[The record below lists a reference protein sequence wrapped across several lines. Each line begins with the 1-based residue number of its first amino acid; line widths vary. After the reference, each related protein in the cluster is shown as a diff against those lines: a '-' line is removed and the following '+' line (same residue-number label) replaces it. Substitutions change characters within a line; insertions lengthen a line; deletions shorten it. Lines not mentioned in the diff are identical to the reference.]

1 MNNNMNNCS
10 YYFRKIGIPANPNN
24 PNPTSEIWSQVLLFI
39 YAASSTLSS
48 LYIKTHYQRLLVA
61 DEAPKPLSIWLRENM
76 KHIWG
81 GDLGKITYK
90 TMTEFEYTEGV
101 NLREIHACAWNGIIP
116 KGLVKLVQK
125 LLSNSKHWAPKNGC
139 TANNIVGRIN
149 GLTNK
154 AMCSV
159 WEKRKE
165 KLEEENTTSTK
176 SKPQSI
182 LDQAKALADA
192 GLLPGIGGVGKMTY
206 TEFGAPPKKQRSN
219 KMQKVPRETW
229 TILKISL

>member
-1 MNNNMNNCS
+1 LGSCQDAD
-10 YYFRKIGIPANPNN
+10 IL
-24 PNPTSEIWSQVLLFI
+24 EIKKELFSDI
-39 YAASSTLSS
+39 V
-48 LYIKTHYQRLLVA
+48 LLVA
-61 DEAPKPLSIWLRENM
+61 DEVPKPLSIWLRENM

-101 NLREIHACAWNGIIP
+101 NLHETYACAWNGIIP
-116 KGLVKLVQK
+116 KELVKLVQK
-125 LLSNSKHWAPKNGC
+125 LLSNSKHWASKNGC

-165 KLEEENTTSTK
+165 KL
-176 SKPQSI
+176 
-182 LDQAKALADA
+182 D
-192 GLLPGIGGVGKMTY
+192 
-206 TEFGAPPKKQRSN
+206 
-219 KMQKVPRETW
+219 
-229 TILKISL
+229 